1 MQPTREDAFPSTCFS
16 LNQNRAIGFRD
27 LFRNVSQLRNGMAY
41 TKKWICSLSA
51 CLRFFNQPAL
61 AISAVFQTSFHQ
73 NQQIRPRLP
82 PKTFCFGT
90 ASTAGDL
97 HAILLEDFLNGAQ
110 EISLV
115 IYEEYARLLHRNK
128 SCR

>member
-61 AISAVFQTSFHQ
+61 AISAVFQTSFHHH
-73 NQQIRPRLP
+73 QQRAWICRL
-82 PKTFCFGT
+82 G
-90 ASTAGDL
+90 
-97 HAILLEDFLNGAQ
+97 E
-110 EISLV
+110 EIDRSSL
-115 IYEEYARLLHRNK
+115 YGLHRQVNRAM
-128 SCR
+128 SRQNDDGNSGI